1 MCPISISFRSI
12 FKTVSFWLLLTT
24 ALTAQDKFKTNSGD
38 VEFYSSTPLEDILA
52 SNGDV
57 NAILESRS
65 GKFAVVM
72 LVSEFQFEK
81 KLMQEHFNENYMESD
96 LYPKAY
102 FSGTI
107 EAFDLNGLGKDPLE
121 LNIEG
126 KINIHDVSRPLNTR
140 VNVSRVDSQIRL
152 VSSFLIRPEDH
163 DIDIPKIVFKKIAQE
178 VEVSVDLLLSPV
190 EYSK

>member
-1 MCPISISFRSI
+1 MCSLTVSIRSISIILGF
-12 FKTVSFWLLLTT
+12 FLLFATS
-24 ALTAQDKFKTNSGD
+24 LTAQGKFKTSSGN

-52 SNGDV
+52 SNSDV
-57 NAILESRS
+57 NAILESSS

-102 FSGTI
+102 FSGKI
-107 EAFDLNGLGKDPLE
+107 EAFDLNSLSEDTLE
-121 LNIEG
+121 LSIEG
-126 KINIHDVSRPLNTR
+126 KISIHDISRPLKTS
-140 VNVSRVDSQIRL
+140 VNISRVDNQIRL
-152 VSSFLIRPEDH
+152 VASFIIRPEDH
-163 DIDIPKIVFKKIAQE
+163 DIEIPKIVFKKIAQE
-178 VEVSVDLLLSPV
+178 VEVSVDLLLRPE

>member
-1 MCPISISFRSI
+1 MCTKSMSIRSISIILGFS
-12 FKTVSFWLLLTT
+12 LLLTT
-24 ALTAQDKFKTNSGD
+24 ALTAQEKFKTSSGN

-52 SNGDV
+52 SNSNV
-57 NAILESRS
+57 NAILESGS

-72 LVSEFQFEK
+72 LVTEFEFEK

-96 LYPKAY
+96 QYPKAY

-107 EAFDLNGLGKDPLE
+107 EALDLNGLSEDPIE

-126 KINIHDVSRPLNTR
+126 KINIHDVSRPLKTKVSVTR
-140 VNVSRVDSQIRL
+140 VDDQIGL

-163 DIDIPKIVFKKIAQE
+163 DIEIPKIVFKKIAQE
-178 VEVSVDLLLSPV
+178 VEVSVNLLLTPV